1 MSPDLSGL
9 AALSLESPMG
19 LRILVGAVGGLLLIA
34 GARVYKAGLFGS
46 CFAAGAVGAAVGL
59 AYSATWV
66 DALGRPEVIGL
77 GALVAGVAV
86 AGVAALAHRVALLA
100 VGGVAGIVLGAGVGD
115 LIGGAGLVAGP
126 AIGALVGALLFPWVF
141 EWLLKLVT
149 PAVGAVCIAWAV
161 GRPDTLW
168 LVLVLWL
175 VGALVQVGLLRSR
188 AKPIATETSAG

>member
-9 AALSLESPMG
+9 AALAAESPMG

-46 CFAAGAVGAAVGL
+46 CFAAGAVGAAAAL
-59 AYSATWV
+59 AFGATWV
-66 DALGRPEVIGL
+66 AALGRPEVIGL
-77 GALVAGVAV
+77 GALVSGVAV

-100 VGGVAGIVLGAGVGD
+100 VGGVAGIVVGAGIGD
-115 LIGGAGLVAGP
+115 LFGGAGLVAGP
-126 AIGALVGALLFPWVF
+126 AVGALLGALLFPWVF
-141 EWLLKLVT
+141 EWLLKLLT
-149 PAVGAVCIAWAV
+149 PAVGAVCVAWAA

-168 LVLVLWL
+168 LVVLLWA

-188 AKPIATETSAG
+188 AKPIATDTSAG